1 MLATVMLLKLIDATL
16 GLRVGIDEELLVP
29 PRPPPLLSSPL
40 PSPQHPMLALSV
52 PVHAAF
58 TGLGNDA
65 NDVCL
70 LCHMLAIR
78 HGARGGGE
86 EGARKGMCGCCMI
99 HEWMSGLAH

>member
-29 PRPPPLLSSPL
+29 PRAPPLLSSPL

-65 NDVCL
+65 KPFGTV
-70 LCHMLAIR
+70 R
-78 HGARGGGE
+78 VE
-86 EGARKGMCGCCMI
+86 EVKKEQGKACVGVV
-99 HEWMSGLAH
+99 